1 MKKLTTAIVAI
12 IVAVTTVMCLTAC
25 GQSPEQKLQS
35 FVESSEF
42 QEQLDSLKTTFGSTL
57 DIDVKADGE
66 KLVYD
71 FAYKTQIPEESL
83 ETVKPQLQS
92 SFDAQASIFE
102 DLANQMKKEVG
113 IEDATVVINLNNADG
128 TNIISFEYKATE

>member
-12 IVAVTTVMCLTAC
+12 IVAVTSVMCLTAC

-71 FAYKTQIPEESL
+71 FGYKTQIPEESL
-83 ETVKPQLQS
+83 EAVKPQLQS
-92 SFDAQASIFE
+92 SFDALASTFE
-102 DLANQMKKEVG
+102 GLANQMKKEVG
-113 IEDATVVINLNNADG
+113 VENATVVININNADG
-128 TNIISFEYKATE
+128 NNIVNFEYKATE